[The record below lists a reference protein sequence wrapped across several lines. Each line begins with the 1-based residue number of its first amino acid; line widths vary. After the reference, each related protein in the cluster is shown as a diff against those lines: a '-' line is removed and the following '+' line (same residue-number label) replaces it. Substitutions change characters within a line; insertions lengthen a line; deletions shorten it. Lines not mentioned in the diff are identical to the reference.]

1 MGCCPGRSQ
10 RSCKVTWTT
19 FDKALIAALG
29 MALIILN
36 SLAGQAI
43 FSPDVQGYINLAL
56 AVLTPVSVYLK
67 KNAPAA

>member
-1 MGCCPGRSQ
+1 M
-10 RSCKVTWTT
+10 TWTT
-19 FDKALIAALG
+19 FDKALIAGLG
-29 MALIILN
+29 VALIILN

-43 FSPDVQGYINLAL
+43 FSPEVQGYINLGL

>member
-1 MGCCPGRSQ
+1 M
-10 RSCKVTWTT
+10 TWTT
-19 FDKALIAALG
+19 FDKALIAGLG

-36 SLAGQAI
+36 SLAGQAV
-43 FSPDVQGYINLAL
+43 FSPAVQGDITLAL